1 MYHESVSF
9 ADNTEKI
16 KINKPA
22 VAYLQHLVDFD
33 LFSQFSI
40 SPVNVK
46 VDESIYM
53 TLSYIFLSQNPYR
66 R

>member
-1 MYHESVSF
+1 MQSVSF

-16 KINKPA
+16 NINKSA

-46 VDESIYM
+46 VDENIDM